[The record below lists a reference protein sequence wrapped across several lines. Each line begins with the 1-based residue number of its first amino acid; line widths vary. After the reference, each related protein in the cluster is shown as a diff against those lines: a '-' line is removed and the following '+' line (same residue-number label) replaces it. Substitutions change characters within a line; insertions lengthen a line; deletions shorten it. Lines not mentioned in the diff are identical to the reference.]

1 MKNRSRTLIAASAFA
16 LLSACSG
23 GHSEDQTAS
32 VANEVAPADNMA
44 VMANDPNNPFAEAEM
59 RMSEQM
65 MSAVGSD
72 VGDNWVR
79 KMIAHH
85 QGAVDMSRIVLEQSP
100 TADVAEMARMTIE
113 KQQKEIGDL
122 EKRRKEGAPDQQ
134 SAELY
139 RPSMMDMHQKMQAA
153 TGANVSETF
162 MRKMLE
168 HHRGAVA
175 MSDIALRNGVSGA
188 LRAQIQK
195 TRDDQQKES
204 EMVEAMLAGTPMKE
218 AMARSGAKPAPKE
231 EAASPAAKAPA
242 QTAPAAPR
250 AAPKAAPKAEPK
262 ATARADPKASP
273 KTPAAAPTCSP
284 EHRALGHC

>member
-1 MKNRSRTLIAASAFA
+1 MKHRSRIFIAASLLA

-23 GHSEDQTAS
+23 GEYENQTAS
-32 VANEVAPADNMA
+32 AANEVAPTDNMA
-44 VMANDPNNPFAEAEM
+44 AMANDPNNPFAAAEM

-79 KMIAHH
+79 KMIVHH

-122 EKRRKEGAPDQQ
+122 EKLRKEGAPDQE

-175 MSDIALRNGVSGA
+175 MSDIALRDGVSGA
-188 LRAQIQK
+188 LRPQIQK
-195 TRDDQQKES
+195 TRDDQQKEA
-204 EMVEAMLAGTPMKE
+204 EMVEAMLAGTPIKE
-218 AMARSGAKPAPKE
+218 AMSKSGAKPAPKE

-250 AAPKAAPKAEPK
+250 VAPKAAPKAEHK
-262 ATARADPKASP
+262 ATAGAEAKATP
-273 KTPAAAPTCSP
+273 TVPAAAPACAP
-284 EHRALGHC
+284 EHRAAGHC